1 MEAVEVPMSIAKPS
15 TPTAPQ
21 ELELASNRYRMI
33 MAAKFTVN
41 GFARQWSHCHLV
53 ANYLARF
60 VSANE
65 GDPERNATL
74 LSTFVNE
81 LLEVVFRNHADEG
94 EIEIIFRKRGRHVV
108 LQLVIPVTDQ
118 HRIFYRMAVKMV
130 NQPDLKSWFRARL
143 EEPADGEDTMLGML
157 ELVAVYTCTFTLA
170 EPAES
175 NRLSLFLEL
184 PEVDE
189 MSDV

>member
-1 MEAVEVPMSIAKPS
+1 MSIAKTS

-53 ANYLARF
+53 ANYLSRF

-65 GDPERNATL
+65 GDPERHATL

-81 LLEVVFRNHADEG
+81 VLEVVFRNHSGDG
-94 EIEIIFRKRGRHVV
+94 EIEVIFRKRGRHVV
-108 LQLVIPVTDQ
+108 LQLTVPVGDQ
-118 HRIFYRMAVKMV
+118 HRTFYRMAVKMV

-143 EEPADGEDTMLGML
+143 ADPAEGEDTMLGLL
-157 ELVAVYTCTFTLA
+157 ELVAVYGCTFTLA
-170 EPAES
+170 ELAGG

-184 PEVDE
+184 PEIDE
-189 MSDV
+189 MGEV

>member
-1 MEAVEVPMSIAKPS
+1 MSIAKTS

-21 ELELASNRYRMI
+21 ELDLTSNRYRMI
-33 MAAKFTVN
+33 VAAKFTVN
-41 GFARQWSHCHLV
+41 GFARQWGHCHLV

-65 GDPERNATL
+65 ADPERHATQ

-81 LLEVVFRNHADEG
+81 LLEVVFRNHGDDG
-94 EIEIIFRKRGRHVV
+94 EIEVIFRKHVRQVV
-108 LQLVIPVTDQ
+108 LQLAIPVADQ
-118 HRIFYRMAVKMV
+118 HRMFYRMAVKMV
-130 NQPDLKSWFRARL
+130 NQPDLKGWFRARL
-143 EEPADGEDTMLGML
+143 QDPADGEDPMLGLL
-157 ELVAVYTCTFTLA
+157 ELVAVYRCTLA
-170 EPAES
+170 LTEPAGS

-189 MSDV
+189 MGEV

>member
-1 MEAVEVPMSIAKPS
+1 MSIAKPS

-21 ELELASNRYRMI
+21 EVELASNRYRMI

-41 GFARQWSHCHLV
+41 SFARQWSQCHLV
-53 ANYLARF
+53 ANYLSRF

-65 GDPERNATL
+65 SDPERHATL

-81 LLEVVFRNHADEG
+81 LLEVVFRNHAEDG
-94 EIEIIFRKRGRHVV
+94 EIDIIFRKRARDVV
-108 LQLVIPVTDQ
+108 LQFTIPVADQ
-118 HRIFYRMAVKMV
+118 HRVFYRMAVNLV

-143 EEPADGEDTMLGML
+143 REPAETEDTMLGMV
-157 ELVAVYTCTFTLA
+157 ELVAVYACTFTLP
-170 EPAES
+170 EPAGS

-184 PEVDE
+184 PDIDE
-189 MSDV
+189 MGEV